1 MYTVHNWSM
10 KTNLEDFT
18 VGEFEKIIT
27 ILNNPLLENIEKY
40 FDIFEFLGMPESIL
54 NDLTDDEFFELIQ
67 QFNLTS
73 DHSEMKPSIE
83 VDGRVYRAYPD
94 DGEFILRAKDLSHIE
109 KTIKNEPNYVSK
121 ILAIILKRE
130 DLGPNE
136 HWTSAHIVHK
146 AKLFRDLNAKDM
158 WPYIYFVTNK
168 INNKLKDYVSTAE

>member
-1 MYTVHNWSM
+1 MYTIHDWSL

-18 VGEFEKIIT
+18 VGEFEKIVT

-40 FDIFEFLGMPESIL
+40 FEVFELLGMPESII
-54 NDLTDDEFFELIQ
+54 NNLTDDEFFTLIQ

-73 DHSEMKPSIE
+73 DHSEMKPAIE
-83 VDGRVYRAYPD
+83 VEGRVYRAYPD
-94 DGEFILRAKDLSHIE
+94 GEEFILRAKDLSHIE
-109 KTIKNEPNYVSK
+109 KTIKNEPNYISK

-136 HWTSAHIVHK
+136 HWTSAHIIHK

-168 INNKLKDYVSTAE
+168 INNKLKEYVSSAE